1 MISKL
6 FAQLIKRK
14 LAAGILILVVAGG
27 GYFGYKYFFGA
38 SVATRYVSAQVE
50 KGTLIISISG
60 SGHVSASN
68 QVDVKPKAS
77 GEITALNI
85 KLGQEVG
92 AGAVLAAIDA
102 SDAERTVRDAETSLE
117 TAKLEMDKLL
127 EPLDELTLLQA
138 ENSLTATKES
148 KQKAEDNLKKSYED
162 GFNTVANAFL
172 NLPSVMAGLHDI
184 LYANDVGLGG
194 GGQWNIDFYANA
206 VQSYDVKALQ
216 YKADAMDKYQAARAA
231 YDKNFDDYKQ
241 ASRFSEEAVIELLI
255 NESYETAKNI
265 AEAVKSANNLI
276 QFYQDKLVEHNLK
289 PQTLSTTHLSNL
301 SSYTGTTNNYLSS
314 FLSAKRS
321 IQDYKEAIITAERS
335 IEEKELSLAKIK
347 EGPDGLDIRA
357 KKIAIQQREDA
368 LATAQQTLADHYVR
382 APFVGAIA
390 KVSAKKGDSASAST
404 IIATL
409 ITRSRIA
416 EISLNEVDV
425 SKIKVGQKATITFD
439 AIEGLS
445 IIGEVAEIDS
455 VGAITQGVVT
465 YGVKIGFDT
474 QDEKVKPGMSVSAAI
489 ITDAK
494 QNVLLVP
501 NSAVKQQ
508 GDTAYVEI
516 FAGETQTP
524 RQQTVQAGLSND
536 TMTEISSGLNEGD
549 QVVTQTIIQTTTQ
562 NQPQQNTGVRIPG
575 ITGGGG
581 GGGGGG
587 PRR

>member
-516 FAGETQTP
+516 FTGETQAP
-524 RQQTVQAGLSND
+524 RQQTVQAGLFND
-536 TMTEISSGLNEGD
+536 TMTEITNGIQEGD
-549 QVVTQTIIQTTTQ
+549 QVVTQTITQTASQATTQ
-562 NQPQQNTGVRIPG
+562 QNMGLRIPG

-581 GGGGGG
+581 GGGG